1 MAESELLALVAAADV
16 AVTSYP
22 HGGVIFVKDDAPGH
36 AYVVKSGRV
45 EIREAGRVLERI
57 EPGEIFGEVG
67 MIDRG
72 PRSAS
77 AVAVGSTDL
86 YVVDRATFDRLVR
99 RRNYARHGPAAPR
112 HQCAASAAEL
122 VADRQFTVE
131 KRLIQRALSAR
142 YSRATTCR

>member
-22 HGGVIFVKDDAPGH
+22 HGGVVFVKDDAPGH

-45 EIREAGRVLERI
+45 EIREAGRLLEGI
-57 EPGEIFGEVG
+57 EPGEIFGEIG

-77 AVAVGSTDL
+77 AVAVGPTDL
-86 YVVDRATFDRLVR
+86 YVIDRASFDRLVR
-99 RRNYARHGPAAPR
+99 DNPMFATAIMRDMARRLRATNARHRPSNPLPIVSPPSR
-112 HQCAASAAEL
+112 SA
-122 VADRQFTVE
+122 
-131 KRLIQRALSAR
+131 
-142 YSRATTCR
+142 

>member
-99 RRNYARHGPAAPR
+99 DNPMFAAAIMRDMARRLRATNARHRPPSSLPIVSSPSK
-112 HQCAASAAEL
+112 SA
-122 VADRQFTVE
+122 
-131 KRLIQRALSAR
+131 
-142 YSRATTCR
+142 